1 MNWHITY
8 YNEKIRKEID
18 KMPVSIRASFA
29 RITELII
36 EFGPSLPMPYVRPMK
51 NGLFEIRAKGKVG
64 IGRIFYCTI
73 KGKKIV
79 ILHSF
84 IKKSQKTPIKE
95 LNIARKR
102 MKEVKSENA

>member
-8 YNEKIRKEID
+8 YNENVRKEID

-36 EFGPSLPMPYVRPMK
+36 EFGPGLPMPYVRPMK
-51 NGLFEIRAKGKVG
+51 NGLFEIRAKGKEG
-64 IGRIFYCTI
+64 IGRVFYCTI
-73 KGKKIV
+73 KSRKIV

-84 IKKSQKTPIKE
+84 IKKAQKTPIKE